1 MTAKMLINATDREE
15 LRVAIIRD
23 NELDGFY
30 VESERS
36 ENLTGNIYK
45 ATIERVEKS
54 LQACFVHFGR
64 DKNGFLPLNDI
75 HPEYF
80 LPPADPESKTPSINN
95 MLKKGQEILVQVT
108 KEMPGNKGPH
118 LTTFL
123 SFAGRFVV
131 LTLGRKSAGI
141 SKKIEDEEE
150 RNRLKEIMNNV
161 PLIEGTGYI
170 VRTAAVKQ
178 PKKEIVQDIN
188 RLLRIWK
195 NIRHNIQNA
204 PPNSLIHKEQDVT
217 LRTLRDYLTSDIDE
231 VVVDDKDTFNNII
244 SYMKIIA
251 PRQQS
256 KIKLFKENKQP
267 IFDFYNI
274 EDQIQSIY
282 GNRTILKSGG
292 SIVIE
297 ATEALISID
306 VNSGK
311 GKVGK
316 DIEGTAF
323 NTNKEATVEIA
334 RQLRLKDV
342 GGLVVIDFIDMKD
355 RNHNREIEK
364 LLKEEC
370 KKDKS
375 KFDFGAISK
384 FGLMEL
390 SRQRLRPSIEAVS
403 YNTCTCCGG
412 RGLIPSV
419 EYASLNLLRRIR
431 MGASREEIIKVKGV
445 LSSDVTSYLQNRKRH
460 ELMEIEDSYKL
471 EIELIPDNNLAPGRG
486 ELYFITSE
494 EEISEKN
501 QAVSDHPDQ

>member
-30 VESERS
+30 IESERS
-36 ENLTGNIYK
+36 GNLTGNIYK

-54 LQACFVHFGR
+54 LQACFVHYGR
-64 DKNGFLPLNDI
+64 DKNGFLPLNDV

-80 LPPADPESKTPSINN
+80 FPQETPGAETQPINN
-95 MLKKGQEILVQVT
+95 TLKKGQEILVQVT
-108 KEMPGNKGPH
+108 KEMPGNKGAH

-150 RNRLKEIMNNV
+150 RNRLKEIMSNV
-161 PLIEGTGYI
+161 QLMEGTGYI
-170 VRTAAVKQ
+170 VRTAAAKQ
-178 PKKEIVQDIN
+178 PKKEIIQDIN

-195 NIRHNIQNA
+195 NIRQNIRNT
-204 PPNSLIHKEQDVT
+204 PHNSLIHKEQDVT

-231 VVVDDKDTFNNII
+231 VVVDDKYTFNNII
-244 SYMKIIA
+244 SYIKIIA

-267 IFDFYNI
+267 IFDFYQI

-282 GNRTILKSGG
+282 DNRTTLKSGG

-311 GKVGK
+311 GKIGK

-323 NTNKEATVEIA
+323 NTNKEAAVEIA

-419 EYASLNLLRRIR
+419 ESSSLNLLRRIR
-431 MGASREEIIKVKGV
+431 IGALREDIIKVKGI
-445 LSSDVTSYLQNRKRH
+445 LSPDVTSYLQNRKRH
-460 ELMEIEDSYKL
+460 ELIEIEDSYKL
-471 EIELIPDNNLAPGRG
+471 EIELIPDNNLAPGKG
-486 ELYFITSE
+486 DLYFITSK
-494 EEISEKN
+494 EEINEEN
-501 QAVSDHPDQ
+501 QAISDHPDQ